1 MLYNTNFTSVNADDI
16 YDGQTLYVEDSEN
29 LKLSFR
35 GRFGEIE
42 IQKDMKLVGNRYQIE
57 YDYFKIRIHKIITDV
72 ICMFE
77 GFSGQVHLY
86 QLPTDNPNYG
96 SKIGSHNLDNFL

>member
-1 MLYNTNFTSVNADDI
+1 MKNKYIVFTGHSLGGTTALCMSQYLGIPAVVFNPGA
-16 YDGQTLYVEDSEN
+16 T
-29 LKLSFR
+29 
-35 GRFGEIE
+35 
-42 IQKDMKLVGNRYQIE
+42 IQYQKK
-57 YDYFKIRIHKIITDV
+57 YDYFKIRIHKITTDM